1 MVTTALVSASN
12 EENALRGH
20 KGPLRAVKFREVLLT
35 ALLTTLWPLVHGH
48 TRHRDII
55 RRGGR
60 ADDSIGHICHPGI
73 PGIGP
78 RDAVVDYLDKSRSD
92 IIDKPFDTAATDF
105 LFPAARP
112 GPGHEQS
119 SGKWEARQQGGLRT
133 RSSYQKQISG
143 FNLLITWVRH

>member
-1 MVTTALVSASN
+1 MVTL
-12 EENALRGH
+12 
-20 KGPLRAVKFREVLLT
+20 
-35 ALLTTLWPLVHGH
+35 
-48 TRHRDII
+48 DII

-112 GPGHEQS
+112 GPGLAARPGHEQS
-119 SGKWEARQQGGLRT
+119 SGK
-133 RSSYQKQISG
+133 
-143 FNLLITWVRH
+143 

>member
-1 MVTTALVSASN
+1 M
-12 EENALRGH
+12 
-20 KGPLRAVKFREVLLT
+20 
-35 ALLTTLWPLVHGH
+35 HGH

-55 RRGGR
+55 RLGGR

-112 GPGHEQS
+112 GPGYELS
-119 SGKWEARQQGGLRT
+119 SHQGSEQQGSKEDCGRGARIKNKYLV
-133 RSSYQKQISG
+133 
-143 FNLLITWVRH
+143 LIYL

>member
-1 MVTTALVSASN
+1 M
-12 EENALRGH
+12 
-20 KGPLRAVKFREVLLT
+20 
-35 ALLTTLWPLVHGH
+35 HGH

-55 RRGGR
+55 RLGGR

-112 GPGHEQS
+112 GPGLAARPYHELS
-119 SGKWEARQQGGLRT
+119 SHQGSEQHGSKEDCGRGARIQNKYLV
-133 RSSYQKQISG
+133 
-143 FNLLITWVRH
+143 LIYL